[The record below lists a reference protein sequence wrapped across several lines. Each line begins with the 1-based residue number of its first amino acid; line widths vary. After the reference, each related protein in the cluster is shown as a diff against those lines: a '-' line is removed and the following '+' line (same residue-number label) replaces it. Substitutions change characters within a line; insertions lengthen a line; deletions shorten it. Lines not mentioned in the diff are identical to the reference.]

1 MLINGEDGS
10 TYEGHDLGFFKSVLS
25 ASKKAVGTVGKVAVA
40 PQLFVAKKTL
50 SLAKPLASQTLAMVT
65 KPFAAG
71 QPVQEV
77 AVGPSCGFF
86 QRISKF
92 FGGSPDCQ

>member
-1 MLINGEDGS
+1 MLINGETGGC
-10 TYEGHDLGFFKSVLS
+10 YEGDDLGFFKSVLS
-25 ASKKAVGTVGKVAVA
+25 KAKTVGKIAVA

-50 SLAKPLASQTLAMVT
+50 SLAKPLATSTLAAVV

-77 AVGPSCGFF
+77 AAPACGFF
-86 QRISKF
+86 QKLSRM
-92 FGGSPDCQ
+92 FGGSPNCQ

>member
-10 TYEGHDLGFFKSVLS
+10 SYDDLGFFKSVLS
-25 ASKKAVGTVGKVAVA
+25 KTKKIGVGTVKLA
-40 PQLFVAKKTL
+40 TL
-50 SLAKPLASQTLAMVT
+50 PARTVVKGSMMIAKPVIGSTLAMVT

-77 AVGPSCGFF
+77 GAPACGFF
-86 QRISKF
+86 QRIARA
-92 FGGSPDCQ
+92 FGGSPNCQ